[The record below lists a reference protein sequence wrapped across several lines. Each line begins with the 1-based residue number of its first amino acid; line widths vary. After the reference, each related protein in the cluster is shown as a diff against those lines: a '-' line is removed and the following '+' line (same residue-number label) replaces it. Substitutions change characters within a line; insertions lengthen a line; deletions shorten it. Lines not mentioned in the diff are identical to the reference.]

1 MVAWEEGG
9 HAVTWGEPVDNR
21 QGREENRAAG
31 LTKRRKQEEDGGDDN
46 DELKGEKQ
54 KKKKKKKWPGCWES
68 GKTGA
73 SRSAALTL
81 DVLVRNGSEATGG
94 LDECEMLEDRSMPFL
109 MTQLAGFF
117 FEH

>member
-54 KKKKKKKWPGCWES
+54 KKKKKKWPGCWES